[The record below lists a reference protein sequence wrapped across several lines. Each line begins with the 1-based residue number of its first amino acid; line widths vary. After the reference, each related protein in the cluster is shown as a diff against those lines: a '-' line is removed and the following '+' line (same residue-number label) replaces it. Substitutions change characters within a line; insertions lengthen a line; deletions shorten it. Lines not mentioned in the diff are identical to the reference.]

1 MSGQTLDA
9 LDDQL
14 IIRLAAWLSDEFYEL
29 LNFLESIINRKID
42 YNRLVV
48 LQTVNQCEVYS
59 RNERKQGDLILT
71 IGADAMWYVAKYQWD
86 SFSLRDVF
94 DMDEYKASHKESN
107 RKIEDL
113 ISRLNDWSADNKL
126 EMGNYYGFQL
136 WIIIGQ
142 IHYNYFIL
150 KSIAKNV
157 GEKPILI
164 YTKKNEETILE
175 LRPDPE
181 RVFFN
186 VLAHSNLLAGIK
198 AEVVLVDEKRRST
211 AIKEKT
217 LNSLPITVLR
227 ILRFLRDGVRLS
239 QCNDKSKQRLLLIGG
254 GYDWFQIAKLLKF
267 KKEYC
272 VKIATPLFGRRSVKQ
287 QDKKLSKILDDS
299 VTFDDDKTYDLKKLK
314 SAIQQDCQLFAKKK
328 KRVQALIKG
337 YEAVVTGVLTY
348 PLDLF
353 YAHVAVEGNKKLF
366 VWQHG
371 EKGQGT
377 DYSSNFTE
385 LYYATD
391 YLSYAPVVSEMYQEF
406 VGKRWLKR
414 VHTVGAISRN
424 IEWQGG
430 GGVVYATGKWF
441 GTAVPFLDKCDPDQR
456 LFKAHRTILDYL
468 NSVGKKKEVIFKPN
482 NTFGFDLIR
491 YQYNNIKTEYNRSFT
506 ELLRTASVVVL
517 DTPATTLVEACSTK
531 VPIFVLGGRSKY
543 LPEFMQ
549 AIQQR
554 VAWYETP
561 EELVEGLSRYFSM
574 GAYNADVNSKSYIN
588 GYSLQIS
595 KDDVCENLL
604 QALK

>member
-1 MSGQTLDA
+1 
-9 LDDQL
+9 
-14 IIRLAAWLSDEFYEL
+14 
-29 LNFLESIINRKID
+29 
-42 YNRLVV
+42 
-48 LQTVNQCEVYS
+48 
-59 RNERKQGDLILT
+59 
-71 IGADAMWYVAKYQWD
+71 MWYVAKYQWD
-86 SFSLRDVF
+86 SCSLRDVF
-94 DMDEYKASHKESN
+94 DMDEYKATHKESN

-157 GEKPILI
+157 GKKPVLI

-175 LRPDPE
+175 LRPDPL

-211 AIKEKT
+211 SIKEKIII
-217 LNSLPITVLR
+217 SLPITVLR
-227 ILRFLRDGVRLS
+227 IVRFLRDRKRLS
-239 QCNDKSKQRLLLIGG
+239 QCKDKSKQRLLLIGG
-254 GYDWFQIAKLLKF
+254 GYDWFEIAALPKF

-272 VKIATPLFGRRSVKQ
+272 IKMATPLFGRRSVKQ
-287 QDKKLSKILDDS
+287 QDKKLSKILDES
-299 VTFDDDKTYDLKKLK
+299 VTFDDDKAYDLKKLK
-314 SAIQQDCQLFAKKK
+314 SAIQQDCRLFAKKK
-328 KRVQALIKG
+328 NRVQALIKG
-337 YEAVVTGVLTY
+337 YKAVATGVLTY
-348 PLDLF
+348 PYDLF
-353 YAHVAVEGNKKLF
+353 YAHVAVEVNKKLF

-371 EKGQGT
+371 EKGQST

-391 YLSYAPVVSEMYQEF
+391 YLSYAPVVSEMYQES
-406 VGKRWLKR
+406 VGKHWLKE

-430 GGVVYATGKWF
+430 GGIVYATGKWF

-456 LFKAHRTILDYL
+456 LFKAHIAILDYL
-468 NSVGKKKEVIFKPN
+468 NSIGKKKEVIFKPN
-482 NTFGFDLIR
+482 NTRWFNLAP
-491 YQYNNIKTEYNRSFT
+491 YQYDNIKIEYNRSFT
-506 ELLRTASVVVL
+506 ELLRTASVVIL
-517 DTPATTLVEACSTK
+517 DAPATTLVEACSTE

-561 EELVEGLSRYFSM
+561 EELVEGLSQYFAI
-574 GAYNADVNSKSYIN
+574 GTYNADVSSKVYTN
-588 GYSLQIS
+588 GFSSQIS
-595 KDDVCENLL
+595 KDEVCENVL
-604 QALK
+604 QALN